1 MSIQASELTA
11 GFRIRRAVLEDMERV
26 GEIARQAWQRIHA
39 STTEIMGEE
48 MHAVLCA
55 NWEDEKT
62 AAVRRHWEAHPAW
75 FRVVAATETGS
86 VVAFLTFSID
96 RRKSLGRI
104 TNNAVAPEAQGRG
117 LGTAMYYFALDC
129 FRSEGLRFACVGT
142 GLDEGHAPARRAY
155 EKAGFN
161 IAQPQVTYYRYL

>member
-1 MSIQASELTA
+1 MSLPDSELAA
-11 GFRIRRAVLEDMERV
+11 GFRIRRAALEDMERV

-48 MHAVLCA
+48 MHAALCA
-55 NWEDEKT
+55 NWEAEKT
-62 AAVRRHWEAHPAW
+62 AAVRRHWEAHPEW
-75 FRVVAATETGS
+75 FRVVVASETGS
-86 VVAFLTFSID
+86 VAAFLTFSID
-96 RRKSLGRI
+96 RKKSLGRI

-117 LGTAMYYFALDC
+117 LGTAMYRYALDC
-129 FRSEGLRFACVGT
+129 FRSERLRFACVGT

-161 IAQPQVTYYRYL
+161 IVQPQVTYYQYL

>member
-1 MSIQASELTA
+1 MSIPDSELAA
-11 GFRIRRAVLEDMERV
+11 GFQIRRAASGDMERV

-39 STTEIMGEE
+39 STSEIMGEK

-62 AAVRRHWEAHPAW
+62 AAVRRHWEAHPEW
-75 FRVVAATETGS
+75 FRVVVATQTER
-86 VVAFLTFSID
+86 VAAFLTFSID
-96 RRKSLGRI
+96 QRKSLGRI
-104 TNNAVAPEAQGRG
+104 TNNAVAPEAQGNG
-117 LGTAMYYFALDC
+117 LGTAMYRYALDC

-161 IAQPQVTYYRYL
+161 IAQHQVMYYQYL

>member
-1 MSIQASELTA
+1 MSLQDSELTA
-11 GFRIRRAVLEDMERV
+11 GFQIRRAVLKDMERV

-39 STTEIMGEE
+39 SAAEIMGEE

-62 AAVRRHWEAHPAW
+62 EAVRRHLEAHPEW
-75 FRVVAATETGS
+75 FRVVVAAETER

-96 RRKSLGRI
+96 RKKSLGRI
-104 TNNAVAPEAQGRG
+104 TNNAVAPEAQGKG
-117 LGTAMYYFALDC
+117 LGTAMYRYALDC